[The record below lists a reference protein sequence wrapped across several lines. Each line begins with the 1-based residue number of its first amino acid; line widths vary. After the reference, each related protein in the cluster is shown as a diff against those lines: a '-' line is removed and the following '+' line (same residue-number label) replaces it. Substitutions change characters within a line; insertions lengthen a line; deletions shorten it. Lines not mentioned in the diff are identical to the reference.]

1 MAVMD
6 SLLLLNPQVVCIAL
20 ALATGY
26 LFMRKRHSDMH
37 RLPGPA
43 PQSWSMGN
51 MQQVMDQYGG
61 WEWNEELGKKY
72 GYTLSL
78 HGPLGSKILY
88 TFDPK
93 AMHTMLVKEPD
104 VFDETPGFIQFNLNV
119 FGKGLLGTVGDHH
132 RRQRKMLNPVF
143 SAAHMREMVP
153 IFFEVSHRLKD
164 AITKQLEVGS
174 SSETWHEIDMLSW
187 LGRTAFELIG
197 QAGLGYSFDP
207 MTDEESAH
215 PFSGVMKSLFPLL
228 TPMMFWQIYVL
239 PLVSKIGP
247 PSLRRFIINIVP
259 WKNLHQMRDIADYMY
274 QVATEIF
281 EEKER
286 KLVAGDEAVKDRI
299 GKGKDVIS
307 VLMKENM
314 KASQEDQLGE
324 DEVIGQMTTLL
335 FAATDT
341 TSSALS
347 RLLFLLAK
355 HPEVQEKLRQEVI
368 EARRNNNGEDLSYNE
383 INSLPYLD
391 AVCRESLRLYPPVTM
406 EARYTLKDAVLPLS
420 KPITDD
426 DGKEIREVMVPR
438 GTTIF
443 ISIYNA
449 NRNEELW
456 GPDANEWKPERW
468 LAPLPETVTQARVPG
483 IYSHLMTFSAGSR
496 SCIGFKFSQLE
507 MKVVLVVLL
516 EYFKF
521 APSAKDSDIQWQMN
535 GVSAPVVGKENNL
548 HPSLPMN
555 VALAEC

>member
-1 MAVMD
+1 MAVLNP
-6 SLLLLNPQVVCIAL
+6 LLLLVLNPQVVCIAL

-51 MQQVMDQYGG
+51 MPQVMDQYGG
-61 WEWNEELGKKY
+61 WEWNDSLAKKY

-78 HGPLGSKILY
+78 HGPFGSKILY

-93 AMHTMLVKEPD
+93 AMHTILVKEPD
-104 VFDETPGFIQFNLNV
+104 VYDETPGFIQFNLNV

-132 RRQRKMLNPVF
+132 RRQRKVLNPVF
-143 SAAHMREMVP
+143 SAAYMREMVP

-164 AITKQLEVGS
+164 AITKQL
-174 SSETWHEIDMLSW
+174 EIDMLSW

-215 PFSGVMKSLFPLL
+215 SFSGVMKSLFPLL

-281 EEKER
+281 DEKKR
-286 KLVAGDEAVKDRI
+286 KLVAGDEAVKNQI

-324 DEVIGQMTTLL
+324 EEVIGQMTTLL

-355 HPEVQEKLRQEVI
+355 HPEVQEKLRREVI

-406 EARYTLKDAVLPLS
+406 ESRYTLKDAVLPLS
-420 KPITDD
+420 KPTTDD
-426 DGKEIREVMVPR
+426 DGKEIQEVMVPR
-438 GTTIF
+438 GRTIF

-535 GVSAPVVGKENNL
+535 GVSAPVVGKDNNL